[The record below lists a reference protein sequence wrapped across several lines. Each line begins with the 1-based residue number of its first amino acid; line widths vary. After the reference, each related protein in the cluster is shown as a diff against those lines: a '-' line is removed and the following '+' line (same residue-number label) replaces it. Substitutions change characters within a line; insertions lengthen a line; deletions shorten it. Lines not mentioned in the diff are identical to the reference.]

1 MLKQEAN
8 LATIG
13 FELDLFE
20 EWQKVDN
27 LKVADY
33 G

>member
-1 MLKQEAN
+1 MLKAN

-13 FELDLFE
+13 FELDLLE